1 MTYETK
7 QARDFRK
14 TGAGPAAT
22 VQALLASC
30 EAEDFSF
37 HRAAP
42 LLACSSSTG
51 PSKIPTLSMWPDAQ
65 QARGKSS
72 QSRTQPN
79 RGRSLMLDE
88 NINFDAPS
96 ESSKP

>member
-42 LLACSSSTG
+42 LLATSSSTG
-51 PSKIPTLSMWPDAQ
+51 PSKIPTLNMPRRSTGAWEVFSEQNTA
-65 QARGKSS
+65 
-72 QSRTQPN
+72 N